1 MQFLK
6 YKHLLCKINEICDIN
21 ESCAQTDST
30 DGERELGKKDNGT
43 CIINRLGAIHQ
54 LRNAEG

>member
-1 MQFLK
+1 MP
-6 YKHLLCKINEICDIN
+6 LLCKINEICDTY

-43 CIINRLGAIHQ
+43 CINNRERWVHVL
-54 LRNAEG
+54 